1 LSLSTPLSYAIKTQ
15 KKPFFKSKYLNLN
28 MKNKRLLII
37 LAIAATMLLT
47 PLIAMQFT
55 SEVDWTRSDFV
66 IMGIMLF
73 GTGMLCELILR
84 KVKSFKNRI
93 AICGVVLF
101 AFFLIWGELAV
112 GIFGTP
118 FAGS

>member
-1 LSLSTPLSYAIKTQ
+1 
-15 KKPFFKSKYLNLN
+15 

-37 LAIAATMLLT
+37 LASAAIILVT

-66 IMGIMLF
+66 IMGVMLF
-73 GTGMLCELILR
+73 GTGLLCELILR
-84 KVKSFKNRI
+84 KVKSFKSRM

-101 AFFLIWGELAV
+101 IFFLIWGELAV
-112 GIFGTP
+112 GIFNTP